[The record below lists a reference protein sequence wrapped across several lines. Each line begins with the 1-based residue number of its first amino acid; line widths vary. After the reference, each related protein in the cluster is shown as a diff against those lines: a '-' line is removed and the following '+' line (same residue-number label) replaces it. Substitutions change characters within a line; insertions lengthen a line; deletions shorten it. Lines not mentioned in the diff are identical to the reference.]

1 MISLV
6 NVSKRYGTTVRVNA
20 LLNVNLHIAPNDY
33 VGILGPSGSG
43 KSTLLHIMG
52 LLDHP
57 TEGQVLM
64 DGKNVAR
71 LSDLEMSG
79 LRGKTI
85 GFVFQAYHLIAHMNM
100 VENAALPLFY
110 QGASGPERRHKAES
124 LLKTLRLAHRL
135 HHLPG
140 QLSGGECQRVAIAR
154 ALAADPP
161 LLLAD
166 EPTGNLDSEN
176 GAQIMAIFDELH
188 KKGKTIVIITHD
200 AKVAARAHRIVRIND
215 GMLTEDSPQ

>member
-52 LLDHP
+52 LLDRP
-57 TEGQVLM
+57 TEGQVLL

-71 LSDLEMSG
+71 LSDLEISG
-79 LRGKTI
+79 LRGRTI
-85 GFVFQAYHLIAHMNM
+85 GFVFQSYHLIAHMNM
-100 VENAALPLFY
+100 VENVALPLFY
-110 QGASGPERRHKAES
+110 QEVSGAERRQKAES
-124 LLKTLRLAHRL
+124 LLKTMRLSHRL

-161 LLLAD
+161 FLLAD

-188 KKGKTIVIITHD
+188 KQGKTIVIITHD

-215 GMLTEDSPQ
+215 GMLTEDPPQ

>member
-1 MISLV
+1 MINLV
-6 NVSKRYGTTVRVNA
+6 NVSKRYGATVCINA

-57 TEGQVLM
+57 TEGQVLL

-71 LSDLEMSG
+71 LSDIEISG
-79 LRGKTI
+79 LRGRTI
-85 GFVFQAYHLIAHMNM
+85 GFVFQSYHLVAHMNM

-110 QGASGPERRHKAES
+110 QGVSGAERRKKAEA
-124 LLKTLRLAHRL
+124 LLKMMRLSHRL

-161 LLLAD
+161 FLLAD

-188 KKGKTIVIITHD
+188 KQGKTIVIITHD
-200 AKVAARAHRIVRIND
+200 AKVASRAHRIIQIND
-215 GMLTEDSPQ
+215 GMLTEDSSK

>member
-1 MISLV
+1 MIRFV

-20 LLNVNLHIAPNDY
+20 LQNVNLHIVPNDY
-33 VGILGPSGSG
+33 LGILGPSGSG

-52 LLDHP
+52 LLDRP
-57 TEGQVLM
+57 TEGQVFLE
-64 DGKNVAR
+64 GKNVSR
-71 LSDLEMSG
+71 LSDLEISG

-100 VENAALPLFY
+100 VENTALPLFY
-110 QGASGPERRHKAES
+110 QGVAAPERRQKAES
-124 LLKTLRLAHRL
+124 LLKMMRLSHRL

-161 LLLAD
+161 FLLAD

-188 KKGKTIVIITHD
+188 KQGKTIVIITHD
-200 AKVAARAHRIVRIND
+200 AKVASRAHRIVQIND
-215 GMLTEDSPQ
+215 GILTEDPQK

>member
-1 MISLV
+1 MIRFV
-6 NVSKRYGTTVRVNA
+6 NVSKQYGTTIRVNA
-20 LLNVNLHIAPNDY
+20 LQNVNLHIAPNDY

-57 TEGQVLM
+57 TEGQVLLN
-64 DGKNVAR
+64 GKNVSR
-71 LSDLEMSG
+71 LSDLEISG

-85 GFVFQAYHLIAHMNM
+85 GFVFQSYHLIAHMNM

-110 QGASGPERRHKAES
+110 QGVSGPERRQKAES
-124 LLKTLRLAHRL
+124 LLKTMRLSHRL

-161 LLLAD
+161 FLLAD

-176 GAQIMAIFDELH
+176 GAQILAIFDELH
-188 KKGKTIVIITHD
+188 KQGKTIVIITHD
-200 AKVAARAHRIVRIND
+200 SKVAARAHRIVRIND
-215 GMLTEDSPQ
+215 GILTEDPPQ